1 MSLPPQAVLLRQ
13 RQLQHCGLRPGDA
26 VLVPHADKQSDRPSY
41 CVCVAWPDDTPEFG
55 SSPLVQDEFGNG
67 SDQNIVADGCRGFD
81 VKSFDPCVRLPNEA
95 QTAAACDSASPH
107 SPHPRLPARVTL
119 QRSMCGLQV

>member
-26 VLVPHADKQSDRPSY
+26 VLVPQADKQSERPSY

-55 SSPLVQDEFGNG
+55 SSPLAQDECGRG
-67 SDQNIVADGCRGFD
+67 SNQSILADGCRGFD
-81 VKSFDPCVRLPNEA
+81 IKSFDPCVRLSDEVQA
-95 QTAAACDSASPH
+95 AAACESTSSH
-107 SPHPRLPARVTL
+107 SSHPRLSARVTL